1 MFVYIGNLYKILL
14 SVLVKYYYGVVE
26 YNLLFWDIFFKWI
39 LDCYDYFIWGFF
51 VKIVEFVRLGMCVWL
66 LLEIFDYYNVIINVF
81 IFV

>member
-51 VKIVEFVRLGMCVWL
+51 VKM
-66 LLEIFDYYNVIINVF
+66 
-81 IFV
+81 